1 MLAKK
6 AAPGDKKV
14 ITRDKEAKIGSII
27 DATRKLIETMGYEK
41 VTIRDIAEEAG
52 VSVGL
57 IYKYFPDGKF
67 DILVKGFG
75 TMAIDGLLMTG
86 QPEVI
91 DFNDFPGYMRAC
103 IMNWQA
109 IMEDNKALIKAL
121 TVAALLG
128 GEVADEV
135 KKIDVKDFTGI
146 ADFFGRFKGVDLS
159 DKNTVDVLVYWGVA
173 IKGILVFNMIY
184 RMPMSKD
191 ALTDLLVDLS
201 LKIWGYRENT

>member
-6 AAPGDKKV
+6 AAHDDRKV

-41 VTIRDIAEEAG
+41 VTIRDIAEEAD

-57 IYKYFPDGKF
+57 IYKYFPGGKF
-67 DILVKGFG
+67 DILIKGFG
-75 TMAIDGLLMTG
+75 SKAIDGLMMAG
-86 QPEVI
+86 QPDAI

-103 IMNWQA
+103 TKNWQA
-109 IMEDNKALIKAL
+109 IVNENKALMKAL
-121 TVAALLG
+121 TAAALLG

-135 KKIDVKDFTGI
+135 KKIDVKDYKGI
-146 ADFFGRFKGVDLS
+146 ADLFGRFKGVDLS
-159 DKNTVDVLVYWGVA
+159 DKNPLEVLVYWGVA

-184 RMPMSKD
+184 PMPLSED

-201 LKIWGYRENT
+201 LKIWGYREPR